1 MTDLLLTSSTWGAFL
16 SAACFGLFYLIQK
29 KTGKVWCNPLLMSSI
44 LIGAMTLTGAVPYE
58 GYRESS
64 SVLSWLLLPA
74 TVSLA
79 VPLYEQWALLKK
91 HLLAILSGI
100 VSGVIVSLLCAVLLG
115 KAFRLD
121 MTVAVSFLPKS
132 VTSAIGADVAREL
145 GGIPSLTVVMIILTG
160 IVGNMAAPFLCRVF
174 RLRHAVSRG
183 IAVGTSAHAIGTVKA
198 LEMGEVEGAM
208 SSLAIAVA
216 GILTAFLAPLAAGMM

>member
-1 MTDLLLTSSTWGAFL
+1 MPEFLSGSSTWGALL
-16 SAACFGLFYLIQK
+16 SAACFGLFWLIQK

-44 LIGAMTLTGAVPYE
+44 LIGAFLMTGNIPYE
-58 GYRESS
+58 QYRETS

-91 HLLAILSGI
+91 HWAAILSGI
-100 VSGVIVSLLCAVLLG
+100 VAGVITSLLCAVLLA

-121 MTVAVSFLPKS
+121 YSVAVSFLPKS
-132 VTSAIGADVAREL
+132 VTSAIGADVSGEL
-145 GGIPSLTVVMIILTG
+145 GGIPSLTVVLIILTG
-160 IVGNMAAPFLCRVF
+160 IVGNMLARSLCRAF
-174 RLRHAVSRG
+174 RLKDAISRG
-183 IAVGTSAHAIGTVKA
+183 VAIGTAAHAIGTVKA

-208 SSLAIAVA
+208 GALSIAMA
-216 GILTAFLAPLAAGMM
+216 GILTAFLSPLAAMLL